1 MLDNRTIA
9 RPQAPRMITTRN
21 VPSATWAAVC
31 VGCQCIGHV
40 VWRGMRGIEAF
51 DRDDKSLGL
60 FATQAEA
67 ANALGQLMLSEES
80 STT

>member
-1 MLDNRTIA
+1 MTTLLTT

-21 VPSATWAAVC
+21 VPSATWAAVYF
-31 VGCQCIGHV
+31 GCECIGHV
-40 VWRGMRGIEAF
+40 VWRGPWGIEAF
-51 DRDDKSLGL
+51 DRNDRSVGI
-60 FATQAEA
+60 FATQGEA